1 MKHLISNLVIIISIC
16 FFSNKTQAQEGYTYT
31 LIDNGLFNY
40 TIAAVPNASTSNF
53 ATSVQS
59 YGLTIILPNGVTAT
73 ITSSLGNGA
82 GATFFDGSA
91 VGQSSIDGYLITE
104 TLGSPVSLPAP
115 ASGTAYPIV
124 SILIDDSN
132 IEVGDAISILANDSA
147 LATTVTPLKSFMS
160 ADMIDDGSAI
170 FSNVVDANASGLSG
184 TTSYVFPTL
193 STSTEEFIDFSVYP
207 NPTTDNL
214 YINQIN
220 NLIKVEVF
228 NVNGQ
233 LVLTKASDL
242 TTIKMSHL
250 QSGVYL
256 VKVYTE
262 KAHKTI
268 KIIKE

>member
-1 MKHLISNLVIIISIC
+1 MKHLISNLAIIISIC
-16 FFSNKTQAQEGYTYT
+16 FFSNKIQAQDGYTYT
-31 LIDNGLFNY
+31 LIDDGLFNY

-59 YGLTIILPNGVTAT
+59 YGFTIILPDGVTAT

-115 ASGTAYPIV
+115 ANGTASPIV

-132 IEVGDAISILANDSA
+132 VETGDTIMILANDSA

-170 FSNVVDANASGLSG
+170 FTNAVDANASGLSG

-193 STSTEEFIDFSVYP
+193 STPEQITIDFSIHP
-207 NPTTDNL
+207 NPTTDKL
-214 YINQIN
+214 FINQVN
-220 NLIKVEVF
+220 NLLKVEVI
-228 NVNGQ
+228 NMNGQ
-233 LVLTKASDL
+233 LIFTKEDNL
-242 TTIKMSHL
+242 ETIDVSRL
-250 QSGVYL
+250 QNGAYFL
-256 VKVYTE
+256 KIYAQDGMAT
-262 KAHKTI
+262 KKFI
-268 KIIKE
+268 KN